1 MEVYQTDHQKTPKP
15 LMQLTLQHLLTQF
28 GNLMQ
33 QRLFPRVEEEV
44 GPLSKKHQ
52 LLITVLAMAHIEPHL
67 DAPRSGPGRPSHD
80 RVALARAFV
89 AKAVFDLPTTD
100 LLIQLLGSDPS
111 LRRICGWERSTEV
124 PDKSVFSRA
133 LAAFAE
139 SALPQ
144 RIHEAL
150 VLHTQKERLVGHISR
165 DATAVLVRE
174 RIPKPAQP
182 AAPAKEVAKAAP
194 SRRRKRGEPK
204 PPEKMTR
211 IERQQSMTLEE
222 MLAELP
228 KQCAVGTKTNSQ
240 GRKETWRGYKL
251 HLDVADGQIPV
262 SAVLTSASLH
272 DSQVAIPLSLM
283 TARRLTN
290 LYDLMDSAYDCAALR
305 NTSLKLGHVPIIER
319 LERGKGLVPMAPHEA
334 QRYKG
339 RTASER
345 VNGRL
350 KDEFGGRFIR
360 VRGHAKVMAHLM
372 FGLIVLTVD
381 QVIRLTS

>member
-1 MEVYQTDHQKTPKP
+1 MFRRGLNVFRMEVYQTNHQKTPKP
-15 LMQLTLQHLLTQF
+15 LMQLSLQHLLTQF
-28 GNLMQ
+28 GSLLQ

-52 LLITVLAMAHIEPHL
+52 HLITVLAVARIEPHL

-100 LLIQLLGSDPS
+100 LLIQLLGSDAS
-111 LRRICGWERSTEV
+111 LRRICGWESNTAV

-133 LAAFAE
+133 FAAFAE

-150 VLHTQKERLVGHISR
+150 ILDTHQERLVGHISR

-174 RIPKPAQP
+174 RVPTSARPVA
-182 AAPAKEVAKAAP
+182 EVAKATP
-194 SRRRKRGEPK
+194 PRRRKRGEPK
-204 PPEKMTR
+204 PSEKMTR
-211 IERQQSMTLEE
+211 IERQQSMTLE
-222 MLAELP
+222 
-228 KQCAVGTKTNSQ
+228 
-240 GRKETWRGYKL
+240 
-251 HLDVADGQIPV
+251 
-262 SAVLTSASLH
+262 
-272 DSQVAIPLSLM
+272 
-283 TARRLTN
+283 
-290 LYDLMDSAYDCAALR
+290 
-305 NTSLKLGHVPIIER
+305 
-319 LERGKGLVPMAPHEA
+319 A

-339 RTASER
+339 RTACER

-360 VRGHAKVMAHLM
+360 VRGHTKVMAHLM

-381 QVIRLTS
+381 QVLRLTS